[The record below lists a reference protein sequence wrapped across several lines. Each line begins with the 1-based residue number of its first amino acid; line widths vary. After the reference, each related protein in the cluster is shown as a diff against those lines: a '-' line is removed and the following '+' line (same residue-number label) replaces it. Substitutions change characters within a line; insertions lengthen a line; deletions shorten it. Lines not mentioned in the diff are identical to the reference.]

1 MCSEKNLVNKAYNVK
16 EAEAEAPAQELVGA
30 GPCSDRPV
38 ETLHAKAS
46 VKEDL
51 EAAADGERVVGARRK
66 SVRELAGVGAG
77 AEVVGAGRARG
88 ESQAMCVK
96 SSKV

>member
-1 MCSEKNLVNKAYNVK
+1 MPQIRWGKRDLSELL
-16 EAEAEAPAQELVGA
+16 PAGGLA
-30 GPCSDRPV
+30 SD
-38 ETLHAKAS
+38 AQAS

-88 ESQAMCVK
+88 ESQAMYVK